1 MESRRNPASP
11 SPMVVGVLLFLG
23 SALLIGL
30 AFKSSASAGLPHT
43 DEGMFIDDIA
53 PQSFAFT
60 PTVTVYFPLLMK
72 NHPPSK
78 VPNDTY
84 YASHQWNLPVI
95 LKRCIS

>member
-1 MESRRNPASP
+1 
-11 SPMVVGVLLFLG
+11 MVVSVLLFLG
-23 SALLIGL
+23 SALLIGM

-43 DEGMFIDDIA
+43 DEGILVNHIT
-53 PQSFAFT
+53 PQSFAFA
-60 PTVTVYFPLLMK
+60 PTVTIYFPLLMK

-84 YASHQWNLPVI
+84 HASHQWNLPVI

>member
-1 MESRRNPASP
+1 
-11 SPMVVGVLLFLG
+11 MVVSVLLFLG
-23 SALLIGL
+23 SALLIGMGSR
-30 AFKSSASAGLPHT
+30 SSASASLLHT
-43 DEGMFIDDIA
+43 DEGMFIDDMA

-60 PTVTVYFPLLMK
+60 PTVTIYFPLLMK

>member
-1 MESRRNPASP
+1 MEGHRNPARP

-30 AFKSSASAGLPHT
+30 AFKSSASAGLA
-43 DEGMFIDDIA
+43 DDDVILVEDIA

-60 PTVTVYFPLLMK
+60 PTVTIYFPLLTK
-72 NHPPSK
+72 NHPPFK

-84 YASHQWNLPVI
+84 YASRQWNLPVI